1 MRWDDLIR
9 IAASLRVGTVTASLL
24 VARLQA
30 AGPRNPM
37 TRALRE
43 YGRLAKTQFVLRY
56 LADEDER
63 RAIHRQ
69 LNKAE
74 SLHALHEAIFFGGEQ
89 RIRLHALDR
98 QSTQAHCLHLVANAI
113 VCWNTVYMAAALDEL
128 GAEGREAADEELTGL
143 APSLYEHI
151 NPHGNYRFDSTALPT
166 SGLRPL
172 RAPEQVLA
180 A

>member
-1 MRWDDLIR
+1 
-9 IAASLRVGTVTASLL
+9 
-24 VARLQA
+24 
-30 AGPRNPM
+30 M

-43 YGRLAKTQFVLRY
+43 YGRLAKTLFVLRY

-89 RIRLHALDR
+89 RVRLHTLDR
-98 QSTQAHCLHLVANAI
+98 QSTQAHCLHLVANAV

-128 GAEGREAADEELTGL
+128 ADGGREAADGELGAL
-143 APSLYEHI
+143 APTLYAHI
-151 NPHGNYRFDSTALPT
+151 NPHGNYRFDPTALPA

-172 RAPEQVLA
+172 RAPEQLLA